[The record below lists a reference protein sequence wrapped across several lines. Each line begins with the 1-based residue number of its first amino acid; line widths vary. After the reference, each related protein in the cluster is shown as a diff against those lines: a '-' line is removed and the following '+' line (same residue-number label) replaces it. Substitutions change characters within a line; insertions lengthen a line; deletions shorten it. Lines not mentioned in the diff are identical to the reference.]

1 MTSKHKTQ
9 IIAEAG
15 KQELFISR
23 EFNAPQ
29 EFVFRAFSNPALLE
43 QFFAPAGMMVKFDVA
58 DLVSGGKYRYTQSDT
73 NGNVLA
79 AFSGVVHEV
88 TTPERII
95 QTQEMEG
102 LPQAGHVV
110 LEAMHFERLSDNR
123 TRLTI
128 HDICMSVA
136 DRDALVAS
144 GMTRG
149 LTAIFDQLDELLMKE
164 VNIN

>member
-1 MTSKHKTQ
+1 MTSNHKTQ
-9 IIAEAG
+9 IVAEVG
-15 KQELFISR
+15 KQELLISR
-23 EFNAPQ
+23 EFNAPR
-29 EFVFRAFSNPALLE
+29 EVVFRAFSNPDLLE
-43 QFFAPAGMMVKFDVA
+43 RFFAPAGMIMKFDVA
-58 DLVSGGKYRYTQSDT
+58 DISSGGKYRYTQSDT

-88 TTPERII
+88 TSPERII

-123 TRLTI
+123 TKLTI

-136 DRDALVAS
+136 DRDALIAS
-144 GMTRG
+144 GMTKG
-149 LTAIFDQLDELLMKE
+149 LTAIFDQLDELLIKDG
-164 VNIN
+164 NLI